1 MNLDQSFR
9 SPIPVPVAI
18 SACLVLFVTLACG
31 SDLDEVTTNL
41 VEFENSGQSGTAT
54 LTAIGP
60 RTEIVLKVTPGPAED
75 DPQPVHVHFGNC
87 GINLGEVRAPLTD
100 LVAGESTTVVDLDIT
115 PLTDGSHNINLHK
128 SYPEIRVYT
137 ACGEIAAP

>member
-1 MNLDQSFR
+1 MNLDQISR
-9 SPIPVPVAI
+9 SRIPGYVAI
-18 SACLVLFVTLACG
+18 SACLVLFIALACG
-31 SDLDEVTTNL
+31 GDLDEVNTEL
-41 VEFENSGQSGTAT
+41 VEFEGSGQSGTAI

-60 RTEIVLKVTPGPAED
+60 RIEIVLEVTPGPAEN

-115 PLTDGSHNINLHK
+115 TLTDGSHNINLHK